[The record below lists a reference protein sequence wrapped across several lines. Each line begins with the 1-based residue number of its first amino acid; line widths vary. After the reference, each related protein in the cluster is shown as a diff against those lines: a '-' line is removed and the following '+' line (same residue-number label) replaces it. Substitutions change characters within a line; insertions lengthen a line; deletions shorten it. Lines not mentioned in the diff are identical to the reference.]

1 MVGETKKPPTLIQR
15 PFANAVRASEMT
27 KLGKSEDISTT
38 KDSPARRS
46 RKSHMTQVKN
56 AEPPGRRLI
65 KKYVMMEKSSE
76 IRTTA
81 Y

>member
-1 MVGETKKPPTLIQR
+1 
-15 PFANAVRASEMT
+15 MT
-27 KLGKSEDISTT
+27 ELGKREDISTT
-38 KDSPARRS
+38 RDSPARRS

-65 KKYVMMEKSSE
+65 KRYVMIEKSRE
-76 IRTTA
+76 MRTTA

>member
-1 MVGETKKPPTLIQR
+1 
-15 PFANAVRASEMT
+15 MT
-27 KLGKSEDISTT
+27 KLGKREDISTT
-38 KDSPARRS
+38 GDSPARKS

-65 KKYVMMEKSSE
+65 KKYVMMERSRE
-76 IRTTA
+76 IKTTA